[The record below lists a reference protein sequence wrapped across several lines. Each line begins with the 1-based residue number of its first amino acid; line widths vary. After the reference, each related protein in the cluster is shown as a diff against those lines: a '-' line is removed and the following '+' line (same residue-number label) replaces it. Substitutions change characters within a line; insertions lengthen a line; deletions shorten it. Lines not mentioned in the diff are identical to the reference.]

1 MRTLEIS
8 IKLST
13 KEVIDS
19 SRATE
24 INSEDAEAPER
35 SLNDEIN
42 STKAPK
48 ERIIHS
54 QGNNARSECVN
65 SMLKV
70 QAPKAGCERFDPQSG

>member
-24 INSEDAEAPER
+24 INSEDAQAPER
-35 SLNDEIN
+35 SLNDEIY
-42 STKAPK
+42 SIKSAK
-48 ERIIHS
+48 
-54 QGNNARSECVN
+54 
-65 SMLKV
+65 
-70 QAPKAGCERFDPQSG
+70 

>member
-19 SRATE
+19 SRATA
-24 INSEDAEAPER
+24 INSEDTEAPER

-42 STKAPK
+42 STKVPK

-54 QGNNARSECVN
+54 QSNNARSECVD

-70 QAPKAGCERFDPQSG
+70 QAPKAGCERIYPQSG

>member
-8 IKLST
+8 IKLPT

-24 INSEDAEAPER
+24 TSSEDAQAPER

-42 STKAPK
+42 STKVPK

-54 QGNNARSECVN
+54 QSNNARSECVN

-70 QAPKAGCERFDPQSG
+70 QAPKAGRERINPQSG

>member
-8 IKLST
+8 IKLPT
-13 KEVIDS
+13 KEVIES

-48 ERIIHS
+48 RE
-54 QGNNARSECVN
+54 NNT
-65 SMLKV
+65 L
-70 QAPKAGCERFDPQSG
+70 PKQ